1 MPSGIL
7 AGGTMQQYGMVIGL
21 ILLVG
26 VTAVAFA
33 LAAKAARGVEQFR
46 DEHHVHFTGRKDG

>member
-1 MPSGIL
+1 
-7 AGGTMQQYGMVIGL
+7 MQQYGMVVGL
-21 ILLVG
+21 LLLAG

-33 LAAKAARGVEQFR
+33 LAAKAARSVEQFR

>member
-1 MPSGIL
+1 
-7 AGGTMQQYGMVIGL
+7 MQQYGMVIGL
-21 ILLVG
+21 TLLAV
-26 VTAVAFA
+26 VVAVAFA